1 MERWKERF
9 LKISHLTLK
18 THASLHGKPLYISL
32 LYDLKIMYKV
42 GVSYTSLPNRAPGT
56 ID

>member
-1 MERWKERF
+1 MIMKERF

-32 LYDLKIMYKV
+32 LYDLKIMYKA
-42 GVSYTSLPNRAPGT
+42 GIFYTSLANRAPGT
-56 ID
+56 VD